1 MTISTSYLFDR
12 ALGQMTDLQTR
23 ISKAQDQLATGKM
36 VIAPSDDPEMISVM
50 QRLKSALNRQDSYA
64 NTLQSAGIRLTAQET
79 AVSNSSTILVRIKEL
94 AIQASNGTM
103 NSEDRSNIAAEI
115 NGLQKDLLS
124 LANTTD
130 VNGNFVFGGSRVSTV
145 PFTVVAGIASYQG
158 DQADVQAEAGDQ
170 RKVQIS
176 RPGSSVFAGTIR
188 ADSGER
194 VGFFQVLED
203 LKSAMTD
210 ANYNNMQRGL
220 DEVDKLQSG
229 FSQAAVQI
237 GTELNVV
244 ENQNKI
250 IDNTRIQLLTT
261 LSQVQ
266 DTDYTEAITRLQK
279 EMLGLQAAQSS
290 FAKTSDLNLF
300 NYIR

>member
-23 ISKAQDQLATGKM
+23 ISKAQDQLATGKL
-36 VIAPSDDPEMISVM
+36 VVSPSDDPEKISAM

-64 NTLQSAGIRLTAQET
+64 NTLQAAGVRLNAQEN
-79 AVSNSSTILVRIKEL
+79 AVRNSSTILVRIKEL
-94 AIQASNGTM
+94 ALQASSDTM
-103 NSEDRSNIAAEI
+103 NTEDRTNIASEI
-115 NGLQKDLLS
+115 EGLQKDLLS

-130 VNGNFVFGGSRVSTV
+130 VNGNFVFGGSRVSTA
-145 PFTVVAGIASYQG
+145 PFSVVAGIASYQG

-176 RPGSSVFAGTIR
+176 RPGSSVFAGTVR

-203 LKSAMTD
+203 LKTSISGADHT
-210 ANYNNMQRGL
+210 NMQRGL
-220 DEVDKLQSG
+220 DELDKLQSG
-229 FSQAAVQI
+229 FSQAVVQI

-250 IDNTRIQLLTT
+250 IDDTRIQLQTT

>member
-23 ISKAQDQLATGKM
+23 ISKAQDQLATGKL
-36 VIAPSDDPEMISVM
+36 VVSPSDDPEKISVM

-64 NTLQSAGIRLTAQET
+64 NTLQAAGVRLNAQEN
-79 AVSNSSTILVRIKEL
+79 AVRNSSTILVRIKEL
-94 AIQASNGTM
+94 ALQASSDTM
-103 NSEDRSNIAAEI
+103 NSEDRTNIASEI
-115 NGLQKDLLS
+115 EGLQKDLLS

-130 VNGNFVFGGSRVSTV
+130 VNGNFVFGGSRVSSA
-145 PFTVVAGIASYQG
+145 PFSVVAGIASYQG

-176 RPGSSVFAGTIR
+176 RPGSAVFAGTIR

-203 LKSAMTD
+203 LKTAISDSTYAD
-210 ANYNNMQRGL
+210 MQRGL
-220 DEVDKLQSG
+220 EELDKLQSG
-229 FSQAAVQI
+229 FSQAVVQI

-244 ENQNKI
+244 ENQSKI
-250 IDNTRIQLLTT
+250 IDDTRIQLQTT

>member
-23 ISKAQDQLATGKM
+23 ISKAQDQLATGKL
-36 VIAPSDDPEMISVM
+36 VVSPSDDPEKISVM

-64 NTLQSAGIRLTAQET
+64 NTLQAAGVRLNAQEN
-79 AVSNSSTILVRIKEL
+79 AVRNSSTILVRIKEL
-94 AIQASNGTM
+94 ALQASSDTM
-103 NSEDRSNIAAEI
+103 NSEDRTNIASEI
-115 NGLQKDLLS
+115 EGLQKDLLS

-130 VNGNFVFGGSRVSTV
+130 VNGNFVFGGSRVSTA
-145 PFTVVAGIASYQG
+145 PFSVVAGIASYQG

-176 RPGSSVFAGTIR
+176 RPGSAVFAGTIR

-203 LKSAMTD
+203 LKTAINDSTYAD
-210 ANYNNMQRGL
+210 MQRGL
-220 DEVDKLQSG
+220 DELDKLQSG
-229 FSQAAVQI
+229 FSQAMVQI

-244 ENQNKI
+244 ENQTKI
-250 IDNTRIQLLTT
+250 IDDTRIQLQTT

>member
-23 ISKAQDQLATGKM
+23 ISKAQDQLATGKL
-36 VIAPSDDPEMISVM
+36 VVSPSDDPEKISVM

-64 NTLQSAGIRLTAQET
+64 NTLQAAGVRLNAQEN
-79 AVSNSSTILVRIKEL
+79 AVRNSSTILVRIKEL
-94 AIQASNGTM
+94 ALQASSDTM
-103 NSEDRSNIAAEI
+103 NSEDRTNIASEI
-115 NGLQKDLLS
+115 EGLQKDLLS

-130 VNGNFVFGGSRVSTV
+130 VNGNFVFGGSRVSSA
-145 PFTVVAGIASYQG
+145 PFSVEAGIASYQG

-176 RPGSSVFAGTIR
+176 RPGSAVFAGTIR

-203 LKSAMTD
+203 LKTAISDSTYAD
-210 ANYNNMQRGL
+210 MQRGL
-220 DEVDKLQSG
+220 NELDKLQSG
-229 FSQAAVQI
+229 FSQAVVQI

-244 ENQNKI
+244 ENQTKI
-250 IDNTRIQLLTT
+250 IDDTRIQLQTT

>member
-23 ISKAQDQLATGKM
+23 ISKAQDQLATGKL
-36 VIAPSDDPEMISVM
+36 VVSPSDDPEKISVM

-64 NTLQSAGIRLTAQET
+64 NTLQAAGVRLNAQEN
-79 AVSNSSTILVRIKEL
+79 AVRNSSTILVRIKEL
-94 AIQASNGTM
+94 ALQASSDTM
-103 NSEDRSNIAAEI
+103 NSEDRTNIASEI
-115 NGLQKDLLS
+115 EGLQKDLLS

-130 VNGNFVFGGSRVSTV
+130 VNGNFVFGGSRVSSA
-145 PFTVVAGIASYQG
+145 PFSVVAGIASYQG

-176 RPGSSVFAGTIR
+176 RPGSAVFAGTIR

-203 LKSAMTD
+203 LKTAISDSTYAD
-210 ANYNNMQRGL
+210 MQRGL
-220 DEVDKLQSG
+220 NELDKLQSG
-229 FSQAAVQI
+229 FSQAVVQI

-244 ENQNKI
+244 ENQTKI
-250 IDNTRIQLLTT
+250 IDDTRIQLQTT

>member
-23 ISKAQDQLATGKM
+23 ISKAQDQLATGKL
-36 VIAPSDDPEMISVM
+36 VVSPSDDPEKISVM

-64 NTLQSAGIRLTAQET
+64 NTLQAAGVRLNAQEN
-79 AVSNSSTILVRIKEL
+79 AVRNSSTILVRIKEL
-94 AIQASNGTM
+94 ALQASSDTM
-103 NSEDRSNIAAEI
+103 NTEDRTNIASEI
-115 NGLQKDLLS
+115 EGLQKDLLS

-130 VNGNFVFGGSRVSTV
+130 VNGNFVFGGSRVSTA
-145 PFTVVAGIASYQG
+145 PFSVVAGIASYQG

-176 RPGSSVFAGTIR
+176 RPGSAVFAGTIR

-203 LKSAMTD
+203 LKTAINDSS
-210 ANYNNMQRGL
+210 YGNMQRGL
-220 DEVDKLQSG
+220 DELDKLQSG
-229 FSQAAVQI
+229 FSQAVVHI

-244 ENQNKI
+244 ENQTKI
-250 IDNTRIQLLTT
+250 IDDTRIQLQTT

>member
-23 ISKAQDQLATGKM
+23 ISKAQDQLATGKL
-36 VIAPSDDPEMISVM
+36 VVSPSDDPEKISAM

-64 NTLQSAGIRLTAQET
+64 NTLQAAGVRLNAQEN
-79 AVSNSSTILVRIKEL
+79 AVRNSSTILVRIKEL
-94 AIQASNGTM
+94 ALQASSDTM
-103 NSEDRSNIAAEI
+103 NTEDRTNIASEI
-115 NGLQKDLLS
+115 EGLQKDLLS

-130 VNGNFVFGGSRVSTV
+130 VNGNFVFGGSRVSTA
-145 PFTVVAGIASYQG
+145 PFSVVAGIASYQG

-176 RPGSSVFAGTIR
+176 RPGSSVFAGTVR

-203 LKSAMTD
+203 LKTSISGADRT
-210 ANYNNMQRGL
+210 NMQRGL
-220 DEVDKLQSG
+220 DELDKLQSG
-229 FSQAAVQI
+229 FSQAVVQI

-244 ENQNKI
+244 ENQTKI
-250 IDNTRIQLLTT
+250 IDDTRIQLQTT

>member
-23 ISKAQDQLATGKM
+23 ISEAQDQLATGKL
-36 VIAPSDDPEMISVM
+36 VVSPSDDPEKISVM
-50 QRLKSALNRQDSYA
+50 QRLKSALNRQGSYA
-64 NTLQSAGIRLTAQET
+64 NTLQAAGVRLNAQEN
-79 AVSNSSTILVRIKEL
+79 AVRNSSTILVRIKEL
-94 AIQASNGTM
+94 ALQASSDTM
-103 NSEDRSNIAAEI
+103 NSEDRTNIASEI
-115 NGLQKDLLS
+115 EGLQKDLLS

-130 VNGNFVFGGSRVSTV
+130 VNGNFVFGGSRVSTA
-145 PFTVVAGIASYQG
+145 PFSVVAGIASYQG

-176 RPGSSVFAGTIR
+176 RPGSAVFAGTIR

-203 LKSAMTD
+203 LKTAISDSTYAD
-210 ANYNNMQRGL
+210 MQRGL
-220 DEVDKLQSG
+220 NELDKLQSG
-229 FSQAAVQI
+229 FSQAVVQI

-244 ENQNKI
+244 ENQTKI
-250 IDNTRIQLLTT
+250 IDDTRIQLQTT

>member
-1 MTISTSYLFDR
+1 MTISTTYLFDR

-23 ISKAQDQLATGKM
+23 ISKAQDQLATGKL
-36 VIAPSDDPEMISVM
+36 VVSPSDDPEKISVM

-64 NTLQSAGIRLTAQET
+64 NTLQAAGVRLNAQEN
-79 AVSNSSTILVRIKEL
+79 AVRNSSTILVRIKEL
-94 AIQASNGTM
+94 ALQASSDTM
-103 NSEDRSNIAAEI
+103 NIEDRTNIASEI
-115 NGLQKDLLS
+115 EGLQKDLLS

-130 VNGNFVFGGSRVSTV
+130 VNGNFVFGGSRVSTE

-176 RPGSSVFAGTIR
+176 RPGSAVFAGTIR

-203 LKSAMTD
+203 LKTAISESTYAD
-210 ANYNNMQRGL
+210 MQRGL
-220 DEVDKLQSG
+220 DELDKLQSG
-229 FSQAAVQI
+229 FSQAVVQI

-244 ENQNKI
+244 ENQSKI
-250 IDNTRIQLLTT
+250 IDDTRIQLQTT

>member
-23 ISKAQDQLATGKM
+23 ISKAQDQLATGKL
-36 VIAPSDDPEMISVM
+36 VVSPSDDPEKISVM

-64 NTLQSAGIRLTAQET
+64 NTLQAAGVRLNAQEN
-79 AVSNSSTILVRIKEL
+79 AVRNSSTILVRIKEL
-94 AIQASNGTM
+94 ALQASSDTM
-103 NSEDRSNIAAEI
+103 NSEDRTNIASEI
-115 NGLQKDLLS
+115 EGLQKDLLS

-130 VNGNFVFGGSRVSTV
+130 VNGNFVFGGSRVSSA
-145 PFTVVAGIASYQG
+145 PFSVEAGIASYQG

-176 RPGSSVFAGTIR
+176 RPGSAVFAGTIR

-203 LKSAMTD
+203 LKTAISDSTYAD
-210 ANYNNMQRGL
+210 MQRGL
-220 DEVDKLQSG
+220 EELDKLQSG
-229 FSQAAVQI
+229 FSQAVVQI

-244 ENQNKI
+244 ENQTKI
-250 IDNTRIQLLTT
+250 IDDTRIQLQTT

-300 NYIR
+300 TYIR

>member
-1 MTISTSYLFDR
+1 MTISTTYLFDR

-23 ISKAQDQLATGKM
+23 ISKAQDQLATGKL
-36 VIAPSDDPEMISVM
+36 VVSPSDDPEKISVM

-64 NTLQSAGIRLTAQET
+64 NTLQAAGVRLNAQEN
-79 AVSNSSTILVRIKEL
+79 AVRNSSTILVRIKEL
-94 AIQASNGTM
+94 ALQASSDTM
-103 NSEDRSNIAAEI
+103 NIEDRTNIASEI
-115 NGLQKDLLS
+115 EGLQKDLLS

-130 VNGNFVFGGSRVSTV
+130 VNGNFVFGGSRVSTA
-145 PFTVVAGIASYQG
+145 PFSVVAGIASYQG

-176 RPGSSVFAGTIR
+176 RPGSAVFAGTIR

-203 LKSAMTD
+203 LKTAINDSTYAD
-210 ANYNNMQRGL
+210 MQRGL
-220 DEVDKLQSG
+220 DELDKLQSG
-229 FSQAAVQI
+229 FSQAVVQI

-244 ENQNKI
+244 ENQSKI
-250 IDNTRIQLLTT
+250 IDDTRIQLQTT

>member
-23 ISKAQDQLATGKM
+23 ISKAQDQLATGKL
-36 VIAPSDDPEMISVM
+36 VVSPSDDPDKISVM

-64 NTLQSAGIRLTAQET
+64 NTLQAAGVRLNAQEN
-79 AVSNSSTILVRIKEL
+79 AVRNSSTILVRIKEL
-94 AIQASNGTM
+94 ALQASSDTM
-103 NSEDRSNIAAEI
+103 NSEDRTNIASEI
-115 NGLQKDLLS
+115 EGLQKDLLS

-130 VNGNFVFGGSRVSTV
+130 VNGNFVFGGSRVSSA
-145 PFTVVAGIASYQG
+145 PFSVEAGIASYQG

-176 RPGSSVFAGTIR
+176 RPGSAVFAGTIR

-203 LKSAMTD
+203 LKTAISDSTYAD
-210 ANYNNMQRGL
+210 MQRGL
-220 DEVDKLQSG
+220 EELDKLQSG
-229 FSQAAVQI
+229 FSQAVVQI

-244 ENQNKI
+244 ENQSKI
-250 IDNTRIQLLTT
+250 IDDTRIQLQTT

>member
-23 ISKAQDQLATGKM
+23 ISKAQDQLATGKL
-36 VIAPSDDPEMISVM
+36 VVSPSDDPEKISVM

-64 NTLQSAGIRLTAQET
+64 NTLQAAGVRLNAQEN
-79 AVSNSSTILVRIKEL
+79 AVRNSSTILVRIKEL
-94 AIQASNGTM
+94 ALQASSDTM
-103 NSEDRSNIAAEI
+103 NGEDRTNIASEI
-115 NGLQKDLLS
+115 EGLQKDLLS

-130 VNGNFVFGGSRVSTV
+130 VNGNFVFGGSRVSTA
-145 PFTVVAGIASYQG
+145 PFSVVAGIASYQG

-170 RKVQIS
+170 RKVQIR
-176 RPGSSVFAGTIR
+176 RPGSAVFAGTIR

-203 LKSAMTD
+203 LKTAINDSTYADMH
-210 ANYNNMQRGL
+210 RGL
-220 DEVDKLQSG
+220 DELDKLQSG
-229 FSQAAVQI
+229 FSQAMVQI

-244 ENQNKI
+244 ENQTKI
-250 IDNTRIQLLTT
+250 IDDTRIQLQTT

>member
-23 ISKAQDQLATGKM
+23 ISKAQDQLATGKL
-36 VIAPSDDPEMISVM
+36 VVSPSDDPEKISVM

-64 NTLQSAGIRLTAQET
+64 NTLQAAGVRLNAQEN
-79 AVSNSSTILVRIKEL
+79 AVRNSSTILVRIKEL
-94 AIQASNGTM
+94 ALQASSDTM
-103 NSEDRSNIAAEI
+103 NGEDRTNIASEI
-115 NGLQKDLLS
+115 EGLQKDLLS

-130 VNGNFVFGGSRVSTV
+130 VNGNFVFGGSRVSTA
-145 PFTVVAGIASYQG
+145 PFSVVAGIASYQG

-176 RPGSSVFAGTIR
+176 RPGSAVFAGTIR

-203 LKSAMTD
+203 LKTAINDSTYADMH
-210 ANYNNMQRGL
+210 RGL
-220 DEVDKLQSG
+220 DELDKLQSG
-229 FSQAAVQI
+229 FSQAMVQI

-244 ENQNKI
+244 ENQTKI
-250 IDNTRIQLLTT
+250 IDDTRIQLQTT

-290 FAKTSDLNLF
+290 FAKTADLNLF

>member
-23 ISKAQDQLATGKM
+23 ISKAQDQLATGKL
-36 VIAPSDDPEMISVM
+36 VVAPSDDPEKISVM

-64 NTLQSAGIRLTAQET
+64 NTLQSAGIRLTAQEN
-79 AVSNSSTILVRIKEL
+79 AVRNSSTILVRIKEL
-94 AIQASNGTM
+94 AVQASNGTM

-115 NGLQKDLLS
+115 DGLQKDLLS

-130 VNGNFVFGGSRVSTV
+130 VNGNFVFGGSRVSTA

-176 RPGSSVFAGTIR
+176 RPGSAVFAGTIR

-210 ANYNNMQRGL
+210 ANYDNMQRGL
-220 DEVDKLQSG
+220 NELDKLQSG

-250 IDNTRIQLLTT
+250 IDDTRIQLQTT

>member
-1 MTISTSYLFDR
+1 M
-12 ALGQMTDLQTR
+12 
-23 ISKAQDQLATGKM
+23 
-36 VIAPSDDPEMISVM
+36 
-50 QRLKSALNRQDSYA
+50 RLN
-64 NTLQSAGIRLTAQET
+64 AQEN
-79 AVSNSSTILVRIKEL
+79 AVRNSSTILVRIKEL
-94 AIQASNGTM
+94 ALQASSDTM
-103 NSEDRSNIAAEI
+103 NSEDRTNIASEI
-115 NGLQKDLLS
+115 EGLQKDLLS

-130 VNGNFVFGGSRVSTV
+130 VNGNFVFGGSRVSSA
-145 PFTVVAGIASYQG
+145 PFSVVAGIASYQG

-176 RPGSSVFAGTIR
+176 RPGSAVFAGTIR

-203 LKSAMTD
+203 LKTAISDSTYAD
-210 ANYNNMQRGL
+210 MQRGL
-220 DEVDKLQSG
+220 EELDKLQSG
-229 FSQAAVQI
+229 FSQAVVQI

-244 ENQNKI
+244 ENQTKI
-250 IDNTRIQLLTT
+250 IDDTRIQLQTT

>member
-23 ISKAQDQLATGKM
+23 ISKAQDQLATGKL
-36 VIAPSDDPEMISVM
+36 VVSPSDDPEKISVM

-64 NTLQSAGIRLTAQET
+64 NTLQAAGVRLNAQEN
-79 AVSNSSTILVRIKEL
+79 AVRNSSTILVRIKEL
-94 AIQASNGTM
+94 ALQASSDTM
-103 NSEDRSNIAAEI
+103 NSEDRTNIASEI
-115 NGLQKDLLS
+115 EGLQKDLLS

-130 VNGNFVFGGSRVSTV
+130 VNGNFVFGGSRVSTA
-145 PFTVVAGIASYQG
+145 PFSVVAGIASYQG

-176 RPGSSVFAGTIR
+176 RPGSAVFAGTIR

-203 LKSAMTD
+203 LKTAINDSTYAD
-210 ANYNNMQRGL
+210 MQRGL
-220 DEVDKLQSG
+220 DELDKLQSG
-229 FSQAAVQI
+229 FSQAVVQI

-244 ENQNKI
+244 ENQTKI
-250 IDNTRIQLLTT
+250 IDDTRIQLQTT

>member
-23 ISKAQDQLATGKM
+23 ISKAQDQLATGKL
-36 VIAPSDDPEMISVM
+36 VVSPSDDPEKISVM

-64 NTLQSAGIRLTAQET
+64 NTLQAAGVRLNAQEN
-79 AVSNSSTILVRIKEL
+79 AVRNSSTILVRIKEL
-94 AIQASNGTM
+94 ALQASSDTM
-103 NSEDRSNIAAEI
+103 NSEDRTNIASEI
-115 NGLQKDLLS
+115 EGLQKDLLS

-130 VNGNFVFGGSRVSTV
+130 VNGNFVFGGSRVSTA
-145 PFTVVAGIASYQG
+145 PFSVVAGIASYQG

-176 RPGSSVFAGTIR
+176 RPGSAVFAGTIR

-203 LKSAMTD
+203 LKTAISDSTYAD
-210 ANYNNMQRGL
+210 MQRGL
-220 DEVDKLQSG
+220 NELDKLQSG
-229 FSQAAVQI
+229 FSQAVVQI

-244 ENQNKI
+244 ENQTKI
-250 IDNTRIQLLTT
+250 IDDTRIQLQTT

>member
-23 ISKAQDQLATGKM
+23 ISKAQDQLATGKL
-36 VIAPSDDPEMISVM
+36 VVSPSDDPEKISVM

-64 NTLQSAGIRLTAQET
+64 NTLQAAGVRLNAQEN
-79 AVSNSSTILVRIKEL
+79 AVRNSSTILVRIKEL
-94 AIQASNGTM
+94 ALQASSDTM
-103 NSEDRSNIAAEI
+103 NSEDRTNIASEI
-115 NGLQKDLLS
+115 EGLQKDLLS

-130 VNGNFVFGGSRVSTV
+130 VNGNFVFGGSRVSSA
-145 PFTVVAGIASYQG
+145 PFSVVAGIASYQG

-176 RPGSSVFAGTIR
+176 RPGSAVFAGTIR

-203 LKSAMTD
+203 LKTAISDSTYAD
-210 ANYNNMQRGL
+210 MQRGL
-220 DEVDKLQSG
+220 EELDKLQSG
-229 FSQAAVQI
+229 FSQAVVQI

-244 ENQNKI
+244 ENQTKI
-250 IDNTRIQLLTT
+250 IDDTRIQLQTT

-290 FAKTSDLNLF
+290 FAKTSDLNLL

>member
-1 MTISTSYLFDR
+1 
-12 ALGQMTDLQTR
+12 MTDLQTR
-23 ISKAQDQLATGKM
+23 ISKAQDQLATGKL
-36 VIAPSDDPEMISVM
+36 VVSPSDDPEKISVM

-64 NTLQSAGIRLTAQET
+64 NTLQAAGVRLNAQEN
-79 AVSNSSTILVRIKEL
+79 AVRNSSTILVRIKEL
-94 AIQASNGTM
+94 ALQASSDTM
-103 NSEDRSNIAAEI
+103 NSEDRTNIASEI
-115 NGLQKDLLS
+115 EGLQKDLLS

-130 VNGNFVFGGSRVSTV
+130 VNGNFVFGGSRVSSA
-145 PFTVVAGIASYQG
+145 PFSVVAGIASYQG

-176 RPGSSVFAGTIR
+176 RPGSAVFAGTIR

-203 LKSAMTD
+203 LKTAISDSTYAD
-210 ANYNNMQRGL
+210 MQRGL
-220 DEVDKLQSG
+220 EELDKLQSG
-229 FSQAAVQI
+229 FSQAVVQI

-244 ENQNKI
+244 ENQTKI
-250 IDNTRIQLLTT
+250 IDDTRIQLQTT

>member
-23 ISKAQDQLATGKM
+23 ISKAQDQLATGKL
-36 VIAPSDDPEMISVM
+36 VVSPSDDPEKISVM

-64 NTLQSAGIRLTAQET
+64 NTLQAAGVRLNAQEN
-79 AVSNSSTILVRIKEL
+79 AVRNSSTILVRIKEL
-94 AIQASNGTM
+94 ALQASSDTM
-103 NSEDRSNIAAEI
+103 NGEDRTNIASEI
-115 NGLQKDLLS
+115 EGLQKDLLS

-130 VNGNFVFGGSRVSTV
+130 VNGNFVFGGSRVSTA
-145 PFTVVAGIASYQG
+145 PFSVVAGIASYQG

-176 RPGSSVFAGTIR
+176 RPGSAVFAGTIR

-203 LKSAMTD
+203 LKTAINDSTYADMH
-210 ANYNNMQRGL
+210 RGL
-220 DEVDKLQSG
+220 DELDKLQSG
-229 FSQAAVQI
+229 FSQAMVQI

-244 ENQNKI
+244 ENQTKI
-250 IDNTRIQLLTT
+250 IDDTRIQLQTT

>member
-23 ISKAQDQLATGKM
+23 ISKAQDQLATGKL
-36 VIAPSDDPEMISVM
+36 VVSPSDDPEKISVM

-64 NTLQSAGIRLTAQET
+64 NTLQAAGVRLNAQEN
-79 AVSNSSTILVRIKEL
+79 AVRNSSTILVRIKEL
-94 AIQASNGTM
+94 ALQASSDTM
-103 NSEDRSNIAAEI
+103 NSEDRTNIASEI
-115 NGLQKDLLS
+115 EGLQKDLLS

-130 VNGNFVFGGSRVSTV
+130 VNGNFVFGGSRVSTA
-145 PFTVVAGIASYQG
+145 PFSVVAGIASYQG

-176 RPGSSVFAGTIR
+176 RPGSAVFAGTIR

-203 LKSAMTD
+203 LKTAISDSTYAD
-210 ANYNNMQRGL
+210 MQRGL
-220 DEVDKLQSG
+220 EELDKLQSG
-229 FSQAAVQI
+229 FSQAVVQI

-244 ENQNKI
+244 ENQTKI
-250 IDNTRIQLLTT
+250 IDDTRIQLQTT

>member
-1 MTISTSYLFDR
+1 M
-12 ALGQMTDLQTR
+12 
-23 ISKAQDQLATGKM
+23 
-36 VIAPSDDPEMISVM
+36 
-50 QRLKSALNRQDSYA
+50 RLN
-64 NTLQSAGIRLTAQET
+64 AQEN
-79 AVSNSSTILVRIKEL
+79 AVRNSSTILVRIKEL
-94 AIQASNGTM
+94 ALQASSDTM
-103 NSEDRSNIAAEI
+103 NSEDRTNIASEI
-115 NGLQKDLLS
+115 EGLQKDLLS

-130 VNGNFVFGGSRVSTV
+130 VNGNFVFGGSRVSSA
-145 PFTVVAGIASYQG
+145 PFSVEAGIASYQG

-176 RPGSSVFAGTIR
+176 RPGSAVFAGTIR

-203 LKSAMTD
+203 LKTAISDSTYAD
-210 ANYNNMQRGL
+210 MQRGL
-220 DEVDKLQSG
+220 EELDKLQSG
-229 FSQAAVQI
+229 FSQAVVQI

-244 ENQNKI
+244 ENQTKI
-250 IDNTRIQLLTT
+250 IDDTRIQLQTT

>member
-23 ISKAQDQLATGKM
+23 ISKAQDQLATGKL
-36 VIAPSDDPEMISVM
+36 VVSPSDDPEKISVM

-64 NTLQSAGIRLTAQET
+64 NTLQAAGVRLNAQEN
-79 AVSNSSTILVRIKEL
+79 AVRNSSTILVRIKEL
-94 AIQASNGTM
+94 ALQASSDTM
-103 NSEDRSNIAAEI
+103 NIEDRTNIASEI
-115 NGLQKDLLS
+115 EGLQKDLLS

-130 VNGNFVFGGSRVSTV
+130 VNGNFVFGGSRVSTA
-145 PFTVVAGIASYQG
+145 PFSVVAGIASYQG

-176 RPGSSVFAGTIR
+176 RPGSAVFAGTIR

-203 LKSAMTD
+203 LKTAINDSTYAD
-210 ANYNNMQRGL
+210 MQRGL
-220 DEVDKLQSG
+220 DELDKLQSG
-229 FSQAAVQI
+229 FSQAVVQI

-244 ENQNKI
+244 ENQTKI
-250 IDNTRIQLLTT
+250 IDDTRIQLQTT

>member
-23 ISKAQDQLATGKM
+23 ISKAQDQLATGKL
-36 VIAPSDDPEMISVM
+36 VVSPSDDPEKISVM

-64 NTLQSAGIRLTAQET
+64 NTLQAAGVRLNAQEN
-79 AVSNSSTILVRIKEL
+79 AVRNSSTILVRIKEL
-94 AIQASNGTM
+94 ALQASSDTM
-103 NSEDRSNIAAEI
+103 NSEDRTNIASEI
-115 NGLQKDLLS
+115 EGLQKDLLS

-130 VNGNFVFGGSRVSTV
+130 VNGNFVFGGSRVSSA
-145 PFTVVAGIASYQG
+145 PFSVVAGIASYQG

-176 RPGSSVFAGTIR
+176 RPGSAVFAGTIR

-203 LKSAMTD
+203 LKTAISDSTYAD
-210 ANYNNMQRGL
+210 MQRGL
-220 DEVDKLQSG
+220 EELDKLQSG
-229 FSQAAVQI
+229 FSQAVVQI

-244 ENQNKI
+244 ENQTKI
-250 IDNTRIQLLTT
+250 IDDTRIQLQTT
-261 LSQVQ
+261 VSQVQ

>member
-23 ISKAQDQLATGKM
+23 ISKAQDQLATGKL
-36 VIAPSDDPEMISVM
+36 VVSPSDDPEKISVM

-64 NTLQSAGIRLTAQET
+64 NTLQAAGVRLNAQEN
-79 AVSNSSTILVRIKEL
+79 AVRNSSTILVRIKEL
-94 AIQASNGTM
+94 ALQASSDTM
-103 NSEDRSNIAAEI
+103 NSEDRTNIASEI
-115 NGLQKDLLS
+115 EGLQKDLLS

-130 VNGNFVFGGSRVSTV
+130 VNGNFVFGGSRVSSA
-145 PFTVVAGIASYQG
+145 PFSVVAGIASYQG

-176 RPGSSVFAGTIR
+176 RPGSAVFAGTIR

-203 LKSAMTD
+203 LKTAISDSTYAD
-210 ANYNNMQRGL
+210 MQRGL
-220 DEVDKLQSG
+220 NELDKLQSG
-229 FSQAAVQI
+229 FSQAVVQI

-244 ENQNKI
+244 ENQSKI
-250 IDNTRIQLLTT
+250 IDDTRIQLQTT